1 MINVEVVIDSKQWK
15 KKFHKPQFLFNKLVK
30 FFPKKYQFL
39 KKKAYLTVLLA
50 DNKKIRSL
58 NKKFRNKNKST
69 DILSFHIENEI
80 NLEKNLYIGDII
92 ISYEYMNTPTDISNL
107 EFNKKVIKIFIH
119 GFLHLLGHDH
129 KRLSEFKKMSKEE
142 EKIFSLLRKKIE
154 KII

>member
-15 KKFHKPQFLFNKLVK
+15 KKFHKPQFLFNKLFK

-69 DILSFHIENEI
+69 DILSFPFENEI